1 MLVNLLLT
9 GTSQAMG
16 FPRRFAIQR
25 LTAPVMRRLC
35 LFLCLVLALVPGAS
49 ARSRGQSAPVGPR
62 IANAARVSRA
72 PRLDG
77 TLNDPLWQAA
87 APITDFRQREPAE
100 GEPATESTSV
110 RILYTRRAVYFGIVC
125 SDSRPAQIVA
135 TELRRDLSQ
144 ALDDYFE
151 IIVDSTHDHR
161 NAYVFEIN
169 PLGTQR
175 DGVITEEQTGDMYGD
190 EFDPGWDGVWTS
202 AARVTAQ
209 GWTATVEIPFTTLN
223 FMQSRDVVWGIN
235 FKRFIR
241 RKNEEDLW
249 SSWRRSFGINK
260 ISQAGDLSGISE
272 INSGR
277 LFIVKPYLLGGY
289 RHLPPQA
296 AFSGLPA
303 GSTPLYTGGLD
314 MKIGLRSNLVAN
326 LTGNTDFADA
336 DVDITQFNLTP
347 YKIFFPEK
355 RQFFLENAGIF
366 NFPLDGE
373 GDLLFFSRQI
383 GIDPI
388 TGQEVPINGGAK
400 ITGSLGGFD
409 LGIMDVDTRSHGPN
423 PYANFGVV
431 RVKRSIFGQSYVGV
445 IGVDKRSGNPLDSFN
460 QTGGADA
467 RILLTKNL
475 VVTGVAAQTR
485 TPGLTG
491 GQSDVGGSATFRS
504 NLFDFIAEHHK
515 IGRNFNPEVGFL
527 ERNNTVSDY
536 LDGNFKP
543 RPHIPGVRELNFE
556 SFLFHAPD
564 TSGLLQTQEWQA
576 TFRALFNNGAY
587 SDDDIIDNF
596 AQRITTPF
604 NLYKNIFIPVG
615 YYRWSRHQLTY
626 GSAEDRRLTWNVYER
641 FGSYYDG
648 RLNEARLRGTY
659 RASEH
664 LSVSLGEQWNRFR
677 LPQGNFSIIFGDLET
692 DYSFSRFLMLSTLV
706 QMNTANTQGS
716 SANIRLRW
724 NYRPDSDFFIIY
736 TAGQRFASLAAANPM
751 QLMEHRL
758 AVKFTYSFSP

>member
-1 MLVNLLLT
+1 
-9 GTSQAMG
+9 MG
-16 FPRRFAIQR
+16 SPPRFAVQQ
-25 LTAPVMRRLC
+25 LTASVMRRLC
-35 LFLCLVLALVPGAS
+35 PFLCLVLALASGAS
-49 ARSRGQSAPVGPR
+49 ARSPGQSAPAGPR
-62 IANAARVSRA
+62 VANAARVNRA

-100 GEPATESTSV
+100 GEPATESTAV
-110 RILYTRRAVYFGIVC
+110 RILYTRSAVYFGIVC

-151 IIVDSTHDHR
+151 IIIDSTHDHR

-175 DGVITEEQTGDMYGD
+175 DGVITEEQAGDMYGD
-190 EFDPGWDGVWTS
+190 DFDPGWDGVWTS

-209 GWTATVEIPFTTLN
+209 GWTATIEIPFTTLN

-277 LFIVKPYLLGGY
+277 LFIIKPYLLGGY

-296 AFSGLPA
+296 IFSGLPA

-388 TGQEVPINGGAK
+388 TGQEVPINGGGK
-400 ITGSLGGFD
+400 ITGSLAGFD
-409 LGIMDVDTRSHGPN
+409 LGVMDVDTRSHGPN

-431 RVKRSIFGQSYVGV
+431 RVKRSIFGQSYIGV
-445 IGVDKRSGNPLDSFN
+445 IGVDKRSGNPLDAFN

-504 NLFDFIAEHHK
+504 NLFDFVAEHHK

-677 LPQGNFSIIFGDLET
+677 LPQGNFSILFGDVET

-706 QMNTANTQGS
+706 QMNTANTQGA

>member
-1 MLVNLLLT
+1 
-9 GTSQAMG
+9 MG
-16 FPRRFAIQR
+16 FPPCFR
-25 LTAPVMRRLC
+25 LQPLTGAVTRRLC
-35 LFLCLVLALVPGAS
+35 PFLCLVLALAPGAS
-49 ARSRGQSAPVGPR
+49 ARSHGQSAPAAPR
-62 IANAARVSRA
+62 IANAARVNRA

-100 GEPATESTSV
+100 GEPATESTAV

-151 IIVDSTHDHR
+151 IIIDSTHDHR

-169 PLGTQR
+169 PRGTQR
-175 DGVITEEQTGDMYGD
+175 DGVITEEQAGDMYGD
-190 EFDPGWDGVWTS
+190 DFDPGWDGVWTS

-209 GWTATVEIPFTTLN
+209 GWTATIEIPFTTLN
-223 FMQSRDVVWGIN
+223 FMQSRNVVWGIN

-260 ISQAGDLSGISE
+260 ISQAGDLSGISQ

-277 LFIVKPYLLGGY
+277 LFIIKPYLLGGY

-388 TGQEVPINGGAK
+388 TGQEVPINGGGK
-400 ITGSLGGFD
+400 ITGSLAGFD
-409 LGIMDVDTRSHGPN
+409 LGVMDVDTRSHGPN

-431 RVKRSIFGQSYVGV
+431 RVKRSIFGQSYIGV
-445 IGVDKRSGNPLDSFN
+445 IGVDKRSGNPLDAFN

-504 NLFDFIAEHHK
+504 NLFDFVAEHHK

-536 LDGNFKP
+536 MDGNFKP

-576 TFRALFNNGAY
+576 TFRALFNNCAY

-677 LPQGNFSIIFGDLET
+677 LPQGNFSILFGDVET

-706 QMNTANTQGS
+706 QMNTANTQGA

>member
-1 MLVNLLLT
+1 
-9 GTSQAMG
+9 MG
-16 FPRRFAIQR
+16 FPPCFR
-25 LTAPVMRRLC
+25 LHQLPGAVTRRLC
-35 LFLCLVLALVPGAS
+35 PFLCLVLALAPGAS
-49 ARSRGQSAPVGPR
+49 ARSHGQSAPAGPR
-62 IANAARVSRA
+62 IANAARVNRA

-100 GEPATESTSV
+100 GEPATESTAV
-110 RILYTRRAVYFGIVC
+110 RILYTRSAVYFGIVC

-151 IIVDSTHDHR
+151 IIIDSTHDHR

-175 DGVITEEQTGDMYGD
+175 DGVITEEQAGDMYGD
-190 EFDPGWDGVWTS
+190 DFDPGWDGVWTS

-209 GWTATVEIPFTTLN
+209 GWTATIEIPFTTLN

-260 ISQAGDLSGISE
+260 ISQAGDLSGISQ

-277 LFIVKPYLLGGY
+277 LFIIKPYLLGGY

-388 TGQEVPINGGAK
+388 TGQEVPINGGGK
-400 ITGSLGGFD
+400 ITGSLAGFD
-409 LGIMDVDTRSHGPN
+409 LGVMDVDTRSHGPN

-431 RVKRSIFGQSYVGV
+431 RVKRSIFGQSYIGV
-445 IGVDKRSGNPLDSFN
+445 IGVDKRSGNPLDAFN

-504 NLFDFIAEHHK
+504 NLFDFVAEHHK

-677 LPQGNFSIIFGDLET
+677 LPQGNFSILFGDVET

-706 QMNTANTQGS
+706 QMNTANTQGA

-751 QLMEHRL
+751 QLMQHRL

>member
-1 MLVNLLLT
+1 
-9 GTSQAMG
+9 MG
-16 FPRRFAIQR
+16 SPPRFAVQQ
-25 LTAPVMRRLC
+25 LTAPVMRLC
-35 LFLCLVLALVPGAS
+35 PFLCLVLALASGAS
-49 ARSRGQSAPVGPR
+49 ARSRGQSASAGPR

-151 IIVDSTHDHR
+151 IIIDSTHDHR

-202 AARVTAQ
+202 AARITAQ
-209 GWTATVEIPFTTLN
+209 GWTATIEIPFTTLN
-223 FMQSRDVVWGIN
+223 FMQSRGVVWGIN

-260 ISQAGDLSGISE
+260 ISQAGDLSGISQ

-388 TGQEVPINGGAK
+388 TGQEVPINGGGK

-431 RVKRSIFGQSYVGV
+431 RVKRSIFGQSYIGV

-677 LPQGNFSIIFGDLET
+677 LPQGNFSILFGDLET

-706 QMNTANTQGS
+706 QMNTANTQGA